1 MRRKILRNLIACAA
15 LAAIP
20 VMMSSIAAAQAPAAT
35 PAPPPPPA
43 PLMPPSLV
51 PAHTVNL
58 MTAEGSAAFGAVWRT
73 AEARVVEVEPMTG
86 RMPGYDKTF
95 DMQPHAGEAN
105 FDDSKWQII
114 EAKGLADR
122 RGGGK
127 SSFLWYRTTLTIPA
141 KIGDFDTAG
150 AKAVFTAYVDD
161 YAEVW
166 INGQMPRRSGYPSP
180 ATIQGL
186 NMPNRVVLAETVNA
200 GDRFQIA
207 VFGINGPISVAPSN
221 FIFFRDAKMEFYK

>member
-1 MRRKILRNLIACAA
+1 MYGTALRNLLVGAA

-20 VMMSSIAAAQAPAAT
+20 VMMSSVALAQAPAV
-35 PAPPPPPA
+35 PPPPPA

-51 PAHTVNL
+51 PSLSVNL
-58 MTAEGSAAFGAVWRT
+58 MTQDGSAAFGAVWKT
-73 AEARVVEVEPMTG
+73 TEAHVVETTPMAG
-86 RMPGYDKTF
+86 RMPGYDKTY
-95 DMQPHAGEAN
+95 DMVPHAGEAG
-105 FDDSKWQII
+105 FDDSKWPVI

-127 SSFLWYRTTLTIPA
+127 SSFLWFRTTLTVPA
-141 KIGDFDTAG
+141 KIGDFDTSG
-150 AKAVFTAYVDD
+150 AKAVLTAYVDD

-186 NMPNRVVLAETVNA
+186 NMPNRVVLAETVKA
-200 GDRFQIA
+200 GDKFEIA

-221 FIFFRDAKMEFYK
+221 FIFFRQASVELYK